1 MTLHDSAYWR
11 AQAAALAPEGRAY
24 IDGAYCDAADGA
36 TFAAHSPI
44 DGRKLA
50 DVAACGAADVD
61 RAVAAARRA
70 FEAGVWSGLAPRER
84 KHRLLRLAALITKHQ
99 EELALLETLD
109 MGKPIRDA
117 LAFDLPETAR
127 CYAWYG
133 EAIDKR
139 YDEIAPTGADALATI
154 TREPLGVV
162 AAVVPWNYPLMM
174 AAWKVAPALVVGNSV
189 ILKPAEQASLS
200 ALRLAALAEQ
210 AGIPPGVFSVVPG
223 LGAQAGQALG
233 LHPDVDCIA
242 FTGSTATGK
251 RFMTYSGQSNLK
263 RVWLECGGKS
273 PHIVFADCPD
283 LDRAAQVAA
292 LAIFSNQGEVCIAGS
307 RLYVQHGI
315 YDAFM
320 EKVAAFAA
328 TLRPGNPLDPDSAL
342 GAMVDERQTQAVMAR
357 IAAGAQEG
365 ARLRLGG
372 RQVLTD
378 SGGYYIEPTIF
389 DCPGQD
395 NSLVREEIFGPVLAA
410 QGFADEDEAV
420 ALANDS
426 IYGLGAGLWTA
437 DLGRA
442 HRLSRRAG
450 MGQLLCRRRHHG
462 ALRRRQAIRLRAR
475 QVAARDGQVQRP
487 QDHLDQPALK
497 TAPAPCG
504 AGCLVRRCGPCGAP
518 PRSGQGY
525 RPRTW
530 RACRMRVHA
539 TMKAAVRRVTLC
551 SLATCDTAL

>member
-283 LDRAAQVAA
+283 LDRAAQFAA

-504 AGCLVRRCGPCGAP
+504 AGCLVRRCGPCGA
-518 PRSGQGY
+518 R
-525 RPRTW
+525 R
-530 RACRMRVHA
+530 
-539 TMKAAVRRVTLC
+539 AAVR
-551 SLATCDTAL
+551 DTGRAPGAPAGCGCTPR